1 VLYGYVMNIV
11 VNVVVVVDIN
21 LDNIF
26 DVNTVVMFD
35 Q

>member
-1 VLYGYVMNIV
+1 MNIV